1 MQNQTKRSV
10 IILGCTG
17 SIGTTALRALES
29 LTEYFEV
36 VGLSAHSAVGKL
48 TRIART
54 WNCKNVCISGV
65 SRLDSTHDNFL
76 EGTSLYF
83 GGHGVV
89 DMIRNTDADI
99 VLNAIAGSSGLPAT
113 FAAIENHMDVALSN
127 KESIVMAGNLL
138 FEYAGEH
145 GVKIIPVDSEHST
158 LYALLEAF
166 GPSAVHSLVLTAS
179 GGPFRNYP
187 LDKMSEITVGMAIA
201 HPTWKMGAKISIDSA
216 TLANKGLE
224 VIEASFL
231 FGFSHESIEV
241 VIHPQSVVHSLI
253 RMHNGALYAQLSP
266 PDMSLPIISALSD
279 KQVVLHNIVSPLDFT
294 NLTLGFQ
301 KPDYIRFPLLPL
313 AFDCAREQQ
322 GYPIAYNA
330 ANEIAVQAF
339 VKGDLTFD
347 KIVRVVG
354 DTLAH
359 DWHVEFSS
367 LEDILGIDSQIRS
380 FAAQVVGS
388 IS

>member
-1 MQNQTKRSV
+1 MQNRTKRSV

-29 LTEYFEV
+29 LTDSFDV
-36 VGLSAHSAVGKL
+36 VGLSAHSAVGEL
-48 TRIART
+48 NRIAQT
-54 WNCKNVCISGV
+54 WKCRNVCISG
-65 SRLDSTHDNFL
+65 SPRKLPEHDEFAK
-76 EGTSLYF
+76 GTSLYF
-83 GGHGVV
+83 GDQGILEL
-89 DMIRNTDADI
+89 IRNTEADI

-113 FAAIENHMDVALSN
+113 FAAIENDMDVALSN

-138 FEYAGEH
+138 FEYAESK
-145 GVKIIPVDSEHST
+145 GVRIIPVDSEHST

-166 GPSAVHSLVLTAS
+166 GSSAVHSLVLTAS

-187 LDKMSEITVGMAIA
+187 LDKMSGITVGMAMA

-266 PDMSLPIISALSD
+266 PDMALPIISALSD
-279 KQVVLHNIVSPLDFT
+279 KQVELHDIVHPLDFT
-294 NLTLGFQ
+294 DLNLGFQ
-301 KPDYIRFPLLPL
+301 KPDYARFPLLPL
-313 AFDCAREQQ
+313 AFDCAREQM

-339 VKGDLTFD
+339 VKGELPFD
-347 KIVRVVG
+347 RINRIVG

-359 DWHVEFSS
+359 DWHIGFSS
-367 LEDILGIDSQIRS
+367 MEDILGIDSQARS
-380 FAAQVVGS
+380 LAAQAVGS
-388 IS
+388 MV

>member
-1 MQNQTKRSV
+1 MQNRTKRSV

-29 LTEYFEV
+29 LTESFEV
-36 VGLSAHSAVGKL
+36 VGLSAHSAVGEL

-54 WNCKNVCISGV
+54 WNCKNVCISGA
-65 SRLDSTHDNFL
+65 RGLDSEHVDFL

-83 GGHGVV
+83 GEQGIV
-89 DMIRNTDADI
+89 DLIRNTDADI

-138 FEYAGEH
+138 FEYADDH

-187 LDKMSEITVGMAIA
+187 LDKMSEITVGMATA

-231 FGFSHESIEV
+231 FGFSHASIEV

-266 PDMSLPIISALSD
+266 PDMSLPIMSALSD
-279 KQVVLHNIVSPLDFT
+279 KKVELHNIVHPLDFS
-294 NLTLGFQ
+294 NLILGFQ
-301 KPDYIRFPLLPL
+301 KPDHIRFPLLPL
-313 AFDCAREQQ
+313 AFDCAREQR

-339 VKGDLTFD
+339 VKGEITFD

-354 DTLAH
+354 DTLAR
-359 DWHVEFSS
+359 DWHFGFSS
-367 LEDILGIDSQIRS
+367 MEDILGIDSQARS
-380 FAAQVVGS
+380 LAAQVVGN

>member
-1 MQNQTKRSV
+1 
-10 IILGCTG
+10 
-17 SIGTTALRALES
+17 LRALEP
-29 LTEYFEV
+29 LTDSFEV
-36 VGLSAHSAVGKL
+36 VGLSAHSAVGEL
-48 TRIART
+48 SRIAQT
-54 WNCKNVCISGV
+54 WNCRNVCISGA
-65 SRLDSTHDNFL
+65 SELDSTHDKFL
-76 EGTSLYF
+76 EGTSVYF
-83 GGHGVV
+83 GGYGVV
-89 DMIRNTDADI
+89 EMIRNTRADI

-127 KESIVMAGNLL
+127 KESIVMAGTLL
-138 FEYAGEH
+138 FEYAGRH

-158 LYALLEAF
+158 LYALLGAF
-166 GPSAVHSLVLTAS
+166 GPEAVHSLVLTAS

-187 LDKMSEITVGMAIA
+187 LDKMSEITVGMATA
-201 HPTWKMGAKISIDSA
+201 HPTWKMGTKISIDSA

-231 FGFSHESIEV
+231 FGFSHASIEV

-279 KQVVLHNIVSPLDFT
+279 KQVALYDIVSPLDFT

-301 KPDYIRFPLLPL
+301 KPDYNRFPLLPL
-313 AFDCAREQQ
+313 AFDCAKEKR

-339 VKGDLTFD
+339 VEGHLTFD
-347 KIVRVVG
+347 KIVQVVG
-354 DTLAH
+354 ETLAQ
-359 DWHVEFSS
+359 DWHVEYSS
-367 LEDILGIDSQIRS
+367 LEDILGIDSQART
-380 FAAQVVGS
+380 FAAKVVGS